1 MKQRMR
7 ILQGERDGLPTPS
20 TNTQL
25 TVKKTRKHPKA
36 KMRTLLRRA
45 ISKAN
50 TRQRRGTNLKAA
62 ARAEK
67 GAGGQRAERKIT
79 SIKVMTEE
87 VAQEAKSEMLKRK
100 KGSQKLI
107 TVKTGIRATSRI
119 KSIKRTPKE
128 ETVRK
133 LGQSHKARKGQR
145 KMGADLAAETG
156 IGVDLQDPKNEKR
169 NEKKAG
175 RGAEIGA
182 GVGIGDT
189 RGGEPPGIRSVEQ
202 EAQTGAGTEAGG
214 PEARAARE
222 SAVKIGRL
230 IERTETERLRA
241 KEDDTATAPTV
252 TETETREEGA
262 KKALILKGAERKVPP
277 NPKTGGVRTKQDPI
291 VQKAKTETTA
301 RKRNP
306 APAPALAP
314 ALTATDPRSRFGS
327 FDALILYPPHI
338 K

>member
-1 MKQRMR
+1 M
-7 ILQGERDGLPTPS
+7 LQHERDGLPTPS

-25 TVKKTRKHPKA
+25 TVKKTRKHPK
-36 KMRTLLRRA
+36 MRTLLRRA

-50 TRQRRGTNLKAA
+50 TRQRRGTNLRAA
-62 ARAEK
+62 AKAEK
-67 GAGGQRAERKIT
+67 RVGGQRAERKIT
-79 SIKVMTEE
+79 SIKVMAEE
-87 VAQEAKSEMLKRK
+87 DAQEAKSEMLKRK
-100 KGSQKLI
+100 KGSQKLT
-107 TVKTGIRATSRI
+107 TVKIGVRATSRI
-119 KSIKRTPKE
+119 KSIKRTTKE

-133 LGQSHKARKGQR
+133 LGQSHRARKGQQ

-156 IGVDLQDPKNEKR
+156 RGVDPQDPKNEKR

-189 RGGEPPGIRSVEQ
+189 RAEEPPGIRSVEQ
-202 EAQTGAGTEAGG
+202 EAQTGAGTGAGG

-230 IERTETERLRA
+230 TERTERLQA

-252 TETETREEGA
+252 TETREGGA
-262 KKALILKGAERKVPP
+262 KKAPTLKGAERKVPP
-277 NPKTGGVRTKQDPI
+277 NPKTEGVRTNQDQI

-301 RKRNP
+301 RKGNP
-306 APAPALAP
+306 APAPAPALALALAP

-338 K
+338 A

>member
-1 MKQRMR
+1 MR
-7 ILQGERDGLPTPS
+7 ILQDERDGLPTPS
-20 TNTQL
+20 PNTQL
-25 TVKKTRKHPKA
+25 TEKKTRKHPKA
-36 KMRTLLRRA
+36 KMRTPLRRV
-45 ISKAN
+45 ISRAN

-62 ARAEK
+62 AKAEK
-67 GAGGQRAERKIT
+67 RVGGQRAERKIT
-79 SIKVMTEE
+79 SIKAMTEE

-100 KGSQKLI
+100 KGGQKLI
-107 TVKTGIRATSRI
+107 TVKTGI
-119 KSIKRTPKE
+119 SIKRTPK
-128 ETVRK
+128 VRK
-133 LGQSHKARKGQR
+133 LRQSHKARKGQR

-202 EAQTGAGTEAGG
+202 EARTGAGTEAGG

-230 IERTETERLRA
+230 IERTETERLQA
-241 KEDDTATAPTV
+241 KEDDTATAPTA
-252 TETETREEGA
+252 TETREDGA
-262 KKALILKGAERKVPP
+262 TKAQILKGAEREVPP
-277 NPKTGGVRTKQDPI
+277 DPKTGGVQTKQDQI
-291 VQKAKTETTA
+291 VQKAKTERAA
-301 RKRNP
+301 RKRNPAP

-314 ALTATDPRSRFGS
+314 ALTATDPCSRFGS
-327 FDALILYPPHI
+327 FDAHILYPPHI
-338 K
+338 E